1 MDSDEFNVISTDD
14 KQYNIDLSK
23 DGKSFEII
31 FEPVEKGNSIRFHSF
46 LSRSMI

>member
-31 FEPVEKGNSIRFHSF
+31 FEPVEKGTV
-46 LSRSMI
+46 